1 MSIKT
6 EDASE
11 FLLAT
16 AEING
21 VACATVADGH
31 VLIFKRAKLEEILRS
46 VGDEEQQIVIFVKRP
61 KMQG

>member
-11 FLLAT
+11 FLLAA
-16 AEING
+16 AEANG
-21 VACATVADGH
+21 VACATVDDGH

-46 VGDEEQQIVIFVKRP
+46 VGDREQVVIFVKRP
-61 KMQG
+61 NMQG